1 MLNLD
6 QDDVDPRMERV
17 VQTLG
22 AKLECFK
29 GVFLSDQVVDRID
42 RLLKEHRA
50 TWRLRG
56 VDVPEMV
63 AVVFPHYGFV
73 EVLRKDLEIEGV
85 QSAVVGFVQ
94 KFPDMTKEE
103 LTAAMFRAFP
113 DYASKLQSNRAL
125 HAPMRRPH

>member
-1 MLNLD
+1 MLNTD
-6 QDDVDPRMERV
+6 GDDVDPRMERV

-22 AKLECFK
+22 AKLETFVGK
-29 GVFLSDQVVDRID
+29 FIDDRVVDKID
-42 RLLKEHRA
+42 RVVKDHRA

-73 EVLRKDLEIEGV
+73 EVLRRDLEPDGI
-85 QSAVVGFVQ
+85 QSAVVGFVR

-103 LTAAMFRAFP
+103 LATAMLRAFP
-113 DYASKLQSNRAL
+113 DYVTKLQASKAL
-125 HAPMRRPH
+125 HAPMKVLN